1 MPAATTILIPLHRGK
16 KLLACAVLAYAAAI
30 AAAAAQEAP
39 GAVDTGQQ
47 NPPAVIPA
55 APPVPPSDAPP
66 TPNTTVVPRS
76 TPPAAQAGQD
86 GEIAQI
92 RLVAQL
98 TSDGQHIDQGLVW
111 RVFQEQGETEGKSKL
126 LSTYR
131 DASPIIKLAPGKYIV
146 NAAFGRAH
154 LTRTITVKAGAGA
167 PSIEQFVLNAGG
179 LRVTALVGKAQAP
192 QNSMSYSIYSDRD
205 QSDNR
210 KLIMGAVKPGVVIRL
225 NAGIYHIVSTYGDS
239 NATVRSDVTVEAGKL
254 TETTVTHA
262 AAKATFKLV
271 NRAGGEALPDT
282 QWTIETPQGEVVK
295 ESVGA
300 LPTHILAPG
309 SYVVVAK
316 SQSKAF
322 QREFTLED
330 GETTQVE
337 VIIK

>member
-1 MPAATTILIPLHRGK
+1 MPAADSTYIPLRRRARP
-16 KLLACAVLAYAAAI
+16 LSCATAFAYAFAS
-30 AAAAAQEAP
+30 AAALAQEAP
-39 GAVDTGQQ
+39 A
-47 NPPAVIPA
+47 A
-55 APPVPPSDAPP
+55 APAPP
-66 TPNTTVVPRS
+66 IEVSPTETTTVVPRS
-76 TPPAAQAGQD
+76 LPPAQPGQD

-98 TSDGQHIDQGLVW
+98 TADGQHIDQGLVW
-111 RVFQEQGETEGKSKL
+111 RVFQEHGEADGKSKL
-126 LSTYR
+126 LSTSR
-131 DASPIIKLAPGKYIV
+131 DASPTIKLAPGKYVV

-154 LTRTITVKAGAGA
+154 LTRTITVKPGSGPPA
-167 PSIEQFVLNAGG
+167 IEQFVLNAGG
-179 LRVTALVGKAQAP
+179 LRVAALVGKAQAP
-192 QNSMSYSIYSDRD
+192 QNSTSFAIYSDRD

-210 KLIMGAVKPGVVIRL
+210 KLIMSAVKPGVVIRL
-225 NAGIYHIVSTYGDS
+225 NAGIYNIVSTYGDS

-282 QWTIETPQGEVVK
+282 QWTIETPRGDVVK

-300 LPTHILAPG
+300 LPTHIFAPG
-309 SYVVVAK
+309 NYIVVAK
-316 SQSKAF
+316 SQGKAF
-322 QREFTLED
+322 QREFTLTD